1 MLHNENANA
10 TNNESNISGAEKYDS
25 INVPQIKNFAKNI
38 ETAIWMVSSLKIRGA
53 INKQANMYQI
63 IKLCFVPNNF

>member
-10 TNNESNISGAEKYDS
+10 TNNGSNISGAEKYDS
-25 INVPQIKNFAKNI
+25 INVPQIKNFAKNT
-38 ETAIWMVSSLKIRGA
+38 ETAIWIVSSLKIRGA
-53 INKQANMYQI
+53 INKQANMYHI